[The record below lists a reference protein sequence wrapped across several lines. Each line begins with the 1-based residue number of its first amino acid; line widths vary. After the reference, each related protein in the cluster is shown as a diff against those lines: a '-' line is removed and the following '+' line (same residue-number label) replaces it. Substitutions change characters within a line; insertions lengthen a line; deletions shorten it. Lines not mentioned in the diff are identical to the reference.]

1 MTTPLAIDCQH
12 LTHRYGQF
20 TAVDDLNLQVHCGET
35 VGLLGPNG
43 AGKTTVVRVLTTLTP
58 VQSGDVHIF
67 GLDSRRHTMD
77 IRHNIGYVPQ
87 QLSIESALTGRQ
99 NVELFAR
106 LYDVPRNQRSDRVD
120 EALHAMQLLDVADG
134 LAGTYSGGM
143 VRRLELA
150 QALVNRPSLL
160 ILDEPTVGL
169 DPIARDSV
177 WAQVGRMQR
186 EFGMTVLLTTHYMQ
200 EADALCDRV
209 VLMHH
214 GQLQAVGS
222 PTELKQ
228 TVSAQAHV
236 AASAAR
242 QRHSRTSSVTTPA
255 RILARTPRRPGSV
268 RSGTPGGQPAVSV
281 EQKVEVEIVR
291 APRGWRRI
299 RGMAM
304 RVGAFAVV
312 ELQKLRHDRTE
323 LFTRM
328 VQPALW
334 LLIFGQTFSRLHVID
349 TGHVPYLAF
358 LAPGIIAQS
367 ALFIS
372 IFYGIQIIWDRDA
385 GILAKL
391 MVTPAPASAL
401 ITGKAFAAGVRS
413 VVQVIGV
420 VALAYLLGVHMTI
433 NPLRILGAMGV
444 VVLGAAFFA
453 CLSMT
458 LAGLVRNRD
467 RLMGIGQ
474 AITMPLFFASNALYP
489 VDVMPQWLRWLSA
502 VNPLSYEVNALRGL
516 LIGTPTNG
524 LLDIAVLVVAAIVG
538 IAMASSLL
546 RRLVR

>member
-1 MTTPLAIDCQH
+1 MT
-12 LTHRYGQF
+12 
-20 TAVDDLNLQVHCGET
+20 
-35 VGLLGPNG
+35 
-43 AGKTTVVRVLTTLTP
+43 
-58 VQSGDVHIF
+58 IF
-67 GLDSRRHTMD
+67 GLDSRRDTMD
-77 IRHNIGYVPQ
+77 IRYNIGYVPQ

-106 LYDVPRNQRSDRVD
+106 LYDVPRPSAPARVD
-120 EALHAMQLLDVADG
+120 EALEAMHLLDVADEP
-134 LAGTYSGGM
+134 AGTYSGGM

-169 DPIARDSV
+169 DPIARDGV
-177 WAQVGRMQR
+177 WSQVQRMQE
-186 EFGMTVLLTTHYMQ
+186 EFGMTVLLTTHYME

-209 VLMHH
+209 ALMHH
-214 GQLQAVGS
+214 GRLQAVGS
-222 PTELKQ
+222 PAELKQ
-228 TVSAQAHV
+228 TVSPDATLEDVFRHYAGSDL
-236 AASAAR
+236 AEDAETSSAACGR
-242 QRHSRTSSVTTPA
+242 SAP
-255 RILARTPRRPGSV
+255 PEGRR
-268 RSGTPGGQPAVSV
+268 AVSV
-281 EQKVEVEIVR
+281 ESSHRARTRPRAARAGAGSVDWCVR
-291 APRGWRRI
+291 
-299 RGMAM
+299 MC
-304 RVGAFAVV
+304 AFALV

-349 TGHVPYLAF
+349 TGGVPYLAF

-413 VVQVIGV
+413 VAQVIGV
-420 VALAYLLGVHMTI
+420 LALAYLMGVHLTV
-433 NPLRILGAMGV
+433 NPLRILAAMGV
-444 VVLGAAFFA
+444 VVLGSAFFA

-467 RLMGIGQ
+467 R
-474 AITMPLFFASNALYP
+474 
-489 VDVMPQWLRWLSA
+489 
-502 VNPLSYEVNALRGL
+502 
-516 LIGTPTNG
+516 
-524 LLDIAVLVVAAIVG
+524 
-538 IAMASSLL
+538 
-546 RRLVR
+546 